1 MAIVR
6 MQTNDRMSQIVVH
19 GNTVYLA
26 GQVAQDSPGASIEEQ
41 TQSILNQ
48 VETLLTEAGT
58 TKENILSATIWL
70 TDMADFAAMNS
81 VWDEWLP
88 RGHAPSRA
96 CVESAKL
103 AADYFNVE
111 IGIIAAK

>member
-1 MAIVR
+1 
-6 MQTNDRMSQIVVH
+6 
-19 GNTVYLA
+19 
-26 GQVAQDSPGASIEEQ
+26 
-41 TQSILNQ
+41 
-48 VETLLTEAGT
+48 
-58 TKENILSATIWL
+58 
-70 TDMADFAAMNS
+70 MADFAAMNS

-88 RGHAPSRA
+88 QGHAPSRA